1 MQLEWGT
8 NARQITVNSKQIG
21 YEGNYEIMISVP
33 QKTDYDFLRVSVKD
47 LLTNEVVTA
56 VDGNLGI
63 ELPEPSIDGVV
74 DFFQRTKEK
83 VLKAFLLIFLNAI
96 NAKKRLELQKSLKR
110 EKRKSKKAQKILMN
124 NEAIAS
130 IRTLLGFFMLMM
142 LLVVVIGALLFAFWI
157 WMIIDCAKRKF
168 RNETDKVVWILVI
181 VLLSVL
187 GAAIYY
193 FAVKINDKKK

>member
-1 MQLEWGT
+1 
-8 NARQITVNSKQIG
+8 
-21 YEGNYEIMISVP
+21 
-33 QKTDYDFLRVSVKD
+33 
-47 LLTNEVVTA
+47 
-56 VDGNLGI
+56 
-63 ELPEPSIDGVV
+63 
-74 DFFQRTKEK
+74 
-83 VLKAFLLIFLNAI
+83 
-96 NAKKRLELQKSLKR
+96 
-110 EKRKSKKAQKILMN
+110 MN
-124 NEAIAS
+124 NEAITS

-142 LLVVVIGALLFAFWI
+142 LLIVVIGALLFAFWI